1 MQVQDFDLTSSKPVI
16 SATQVAAYSKAKNC
30 PWLTLSDVQSSTAV
44 QHRVL
49 AFINAGSNP
58 MEHHRAKLVD
68 NGLAGAAQT
77 INRITSPE
85 KAKFIAG
92 EFIRKARENR
102 LLGGADVALA
112 LSQAARYRKAAKQ
125 HIQAAE

>member
-16 SATQVAAYSKAKNC
+16 TATQVAAYSKAKNC
-30 PWLTLSDVQSSTAV
+30 PWLTLRDVQNAPAV

-49 AFINAGSNP
+49 AFINAGPNL

-77 INRITSPE
+77 INSISSPE

-102 LLGGADVALA
+102 LLGGSDVALA
-112 LSQAARYRKAAKQ
+112 LSQAARYRKAVAQ
-125 HIQAAE
+125 TGAAS